1 MRPALETADV
11 TIEFDADE
19 VSGCAGCNL
28 YSGSYS
34 ARKDG
39 TFSVDNVAW
48 TEMACLEPGVMKQ
61 EQQFLNTLLQA
72 KSYDVS
78 DDTLTIGGGG
88 GSLVFAPQ

>member
-78 DDTLTIGGGG
+78 DDTLTIGGDG